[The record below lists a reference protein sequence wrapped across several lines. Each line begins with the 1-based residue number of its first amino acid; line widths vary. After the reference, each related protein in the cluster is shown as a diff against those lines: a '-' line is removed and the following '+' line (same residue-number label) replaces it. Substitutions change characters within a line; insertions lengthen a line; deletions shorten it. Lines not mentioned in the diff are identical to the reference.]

1 MFNPRW
7 RQRALILLCLSLLL
21 QGISSCDQKAGD
33 IDFTATSQ
41 EIETSLKMLA
51 SISDGHIPKDM
62 NGALILDVTNPQK
75 LYKDKK
81 GLQVYAVKPDHIY
94 SGADQIKTELIALK
108 SPLLNKGGV
117 DLVAG
122 KRYRILTL
130 KTFEKNSD
138 AYYIWKGSVLDLA
151 DLDQFKTSHPSTS

>member
-1 MFNPRW
+1 M
-7 RQRALILLCLSLLL
+7 LTKSSKSLLL
-21 QGISSCDQKAGD
+21 ILSIIFAGCDQKASDKVSGL
-33 IDFTATSQ
+33 DFTATPQ
-41 EIETSLKMLA
+41 EIDLSLRKLA
-51 SISDGHIPKDM
+51 DISDGNIPKDM
-62 NGALILDVTNPQK
+62 DGALILDVTNPQK
-75 LYKDKK
+75 LYRDKK

-108 SPLLNKGGV
+108 SPLLNKGGI

-138 AYYIWKGSVLDLA
+138 AYYIWQGSVLDLA
-151 DLDQFKTSHPSTS
+151 DLDKFKTQPLPTS